1 MKKILI
7 FGIVLAGCAG
17 FTPNLSE
24 KTVCVLPFA
33 DRTAEPWIRDALTKA
48 LVYEMEKHGLRTG
61 KNADYIIEGEII
73 DYRKEAV
80 SWTNNFIV
88 TEKEMFLSVDIIL
101 KKEGRVLL
109 QKNIT
114 DSILYT
120 PDLPK
125 KEKEERERLI
135 KRISYKIAHILLKEL
150 LNFGKNP
157 KFQKSSPFPF
167 PSP

>member
-1 MKKILI
+1 MKRILI
-7 FGIVLAGCAG
+7 FGIFLAGCAG

-33 DRTAEPWIRDALTKA
+33 NKTTEPGIREALTKA
-48 LVYEMEKHGLRTG
+48 LIYEMEKYGVRTQMC
-61 KNADYIIEGEII
+61 ADYIIEGEIV

-88 TEKEMFLSVDIIL
+88 TEKEIFLSADITL
-101 KKEGRVLL
+101 KKEEKVLL

-120 PDLPK
+120 LDLSRR
-125 KEKEERERLI
+125 EEEERKRLI
-135 KRISYKIAHILLKEL
+135 KKLSNKIAHILLKEL
-150 LNFGKNP
+150 VLR
-157 KFQKSSPFPF
+157 
-167 PSP
+167 

>member
-1 MKKILI
+1 MKRILI
-7 FGIVLAGCAG
+7 FGIFLAGCAG

-33 DRTAEPWIRDALTKA
+33 NKTTEPGIREALTKA
-48 LVYEMEKHGLRTG
+48 LIYEMEKYGVRTQMC
-61 KNADYIIEGEII
+61 ADYIIEGEIV

-88 TEKEMFLSVDIIL
+88 TEKEIFLSADITL
-101 KKEGRVLL
+101 KKEEKVLL

-120 PDLPK
+120 LNLSRR
-125 KEKEERERLI
+125 EEEERKRLI
-135 KRISYKIAHILLKEL
+135 KKLSNKIAHILLKEL
-150 LNFGKNP
+150 VLR
-157 KFQKSSPFPF
+157 
-167 PSP
+167 